1 MSRMLLGPIRF
12 CFFSRVVGSDLLF
25 VDMHYSQKLYFD
37 HDDEK
42 EVFRV
47 IIIRLMI
54 SDFAEFELFHFFILF
69 WMQALADS
77 VGIPCRL
84 VKGSHYTGVEDDA
97 VNIIK
102 LQDDR

>member
-1 MSRMLLGPIRF
+1 
-12 CFFSRVVGSDLLF
+12 
-25 VDMHYSQKLYFD
+25 
-37 HDDEK
+37 
-42 EVFRV
+42 
-47 IIIRLMI
+47 MI

>member
-1 MSRMLLGPIRF
+1 MKKKCSELIT
-12 CFFSRVVGSDLLF
+12 
-25 VDMHYSQKLYFD
+25 
-37 HDDEK
+37 
-42 EVFRV
+42 
-47 IIIRLMI
+47 I
-54 SDFAEFELFHFFILF
+54 SDFAEFEPFHYFRFF